1 MSEAMQHLLSP
12 HRLKA
17 SGTLSG
23 VLVLLVLAA
32 ACSDSGGP
40 TVVDFEKTIAA
51 PRPGETN
58 PVQPRRPVLRV
69 AVGAMVSPKETF
81 VHYRQ
86 LLDYLGERLGMD
98 VELIQR
104 KTYGEV
110 SELVGNGGI
119 DLAFVCSGPYATGKE
134 KYGFELLATPRIQGS
149 HFYQSYLIVNQ
160 GSPVERLEDLKGKV
174 FAFTDPDSHTGRLV
188 PSFWLARM
196 NERPESFFGRV
207 IYTYSHDNSILAVA
221 RGLVDGAAVD
231 GLVWEFYRQKK
242 PSLTDATRVIRKSEP
257 FGIPPVVAS
266 GSLAPAAKLAVR
278 EILLSM
284 HEDPVGAGILG
295 EIMIERFVEP
305 RDEWYD
311 GIRRLWRRLDA
322 EAE

>member
-1 MSEAMQHLLSP
+1 MRDAMLRISP
-12 HRLKA
+12 PYRFKVA
-17 SGTLSG
+17 GYLSG
-23 VLVLLVLAA
+23 MLLLLASAA
-32 ACSDSGGP
+32 ACSDSAGP

-51 PRPGETN
+51 PRPGEAS
-58 PVQPRRPVLRV
+58 PVQPGRPVLRV
-69 AVGAMVSPKETF
+69 AVGAMVSPRETF

-98 VELIQR
+98 VELVQR

-110 SELVGNGGI
+110 SELAGNGEI
-119 DLAFVCSGPYATGKE
+119 DLAFVCSGPYAAGKE
-134 KYGFELLATPRIQGS
+134 KYGFELIATPQIQGS
-149 HFYQSYLIVNQ
+149 HFYRSYLIVNQ

-174 FAFTDPDSHTGRLV
+174 FAFTDPDSHTGKLV

-196 NERPESFFGRV
+196 NESPESFFGRV
-207 IYTYSHDNSILAVA
+207 VYTYSHDNSILAVA

-231 GLVWEFYRQKK
+231 GLVWEFYRRKK
-242 PSLTDATRVIRKSEP
+242 PSLTDATRIIRKSEP
-257 FGIPPVVAS
+257 YGIPPVVAS
-266 GSLAPAAKLAVR
+266 GSLAPASRLAVR
-278 EILLSM
+278 EVLLSM

-311 GIRRLWRRLDA
+311 GIRLLWRRLDA
-322 EAE
+322 DAQ

>member
-1 MSEAMQHLLSP
+1 
-12 HRLKA
+12 
-17 SGTLSG
+17 
-23 VLVLLVLAA
+23 
-32 ACSDSGGP
+32 
-40 TVVDFEKTIAA
+40 
-51 PRPGETN
+51 
-58 PVQPRRPVLRV
+58 
-69 AVGAMVSPKETF
+69 MVSPKETF
-81 VHYRQ
+81 VHYRR

-98 VELIQR
+98 VELVQR

-119 DLAFVCSGPYATGKE
+119 DLAFVCSGPYATGRE
-134 KYGFELLATPRIQGS
+134 KYGFELLATPQIQGS

-160 GSPVERLEDLKGKV
+160 GSPVQRLEDLKGKV
-174 FAFTDPDSHTGRLV
+174 FAFTDPDSHTGKLV

-207 IYTYSHDNSILAVA
+207 IYTYSHDNSVLAVA

-242 PSLTDATRVIRKSEP
+242 PSLTDATRIIRKSEP

-266 GSLAPAAKLAVR
+266 GSLAPESRLAVR
-278 EILLSM
+278 EILLAM
-284 HEDPVGAGILG
+284 HEDPMGAGILG

-311 GIRRLWRRLDA
+311 GIRHLWRGLARDV
-322 EAE
+322 E